1 MVDGNRL
8 QELAKFAL
16 EGIALLQTNLGSR
29 DTVTM
34 ALTVAQK
41 MDDNLMRG
49 CFGSASSF
57 RALEFEPEQDR
68 IRDQKYPK
76 PRHLQSIDKGAR
88 AYRNGGRWFERNRLA
103 SASS

>member
-1 MVDGNRL
+1 MVDDNRL

-16 EGIALLQTNLGSR
+16 LEGIAVFQTNLGSR

-41 MDDNLMRG
+41 MDDNFMRG

-57 RALEFEPEQDR
+57 RALEPEPEQDKF
-68 IRDQKYPK
+68 RD
-76 PRHLQSIDKGAR
+76 
-88 AYRNGGRWFERNRLA
+88 
-103 SASS
+103 